1 MVALGE
7 RWRAEGGAAAAA
19 AAAAAATR
27 GAASAD
33 EENLCSNLRTM
44 LDLAADPDA

>member
-1 MVALGE
+1 MAALGE
-7 RWRAEGGAAAAA
+7 RWRAEGGAAAA

-44 LDLAADPDA
+44 LDLAAGPDA

>member
-1 MVALGE
+1 MAALGE

-19 AAAAAATR
+19 AAR

-44 LDLAADPDA
+44 LDLAATDA

>member
-1 MVALGE
+1 MAALGE

-19 AAAAAATR
+19 AAAGR

-44 LDLAADPDA
+44 LDLAATDA

>member
-1 MVALGE
+1 MAALGE

-19 AAAAAATR
+19 AGGR

-44 LDLAADPDA
+44 LDLAATDA

>member
-1 MVALGE
+1 MAALGE

-19 AAAAAATR
+19 AAAAGR

-44 LDLAADPDA
+44 LDLAAD

>member
-1 MVALGE
+1 MAALGE

-19 AAAAAATR
+19 AAGR

-44 LDLAADPDA
+44 LDLAATDA

>member
-1 MVALGE
+1 MAALGE

-19 AAAAAATR
+19 AAGR

-33 EENLCSNLRTM
+33 EENLCSNLRM
-44 LDLAADPDA
+44 VLDLAAD

>member
-1 MVALGE
+1 MAALGE

-19 AAAAAATR
+19 AR

-44 LDLAADPDA
+44 LDLAAD

>member
-1 MVALGE
+1 MAALGE

-19 AAAAAATR
+19 AAR

-33 EENLCSNLRTM
+33 EENLCSNLRAM
-44 LDLAADPDA
+44 LDLAAD

>member
-1 MVALGE
+1 MAALGE

-19 AAAAAATR
+19 VAAATR

-44 LDLAADPDA
+44 LDLAAGPDA

>member
-1 MVALGE
+1 MAALGE
-7 RWRAEGGAAAAA
+7 RWRAEGGAAA

-44 LDLAADPDA
+44 LDLAAGPDA

>member
-1 MVALGE
+1 MAALGE

-19 AAAAAATR
+19 AGR

-44 LDLAADPDA
+44 LELAAD

>member
-1 MVALGE
+1 MAALGE

-19 AAAAAATR
+19 AAAAGR

-44 LDLAADPDA
+44 LELAAD

>member
-1 MVALGE
+1 MAALGE

-19 AAAAAATR
+19 AAR

-44 LDLAADPDA
+44 LDLAAD

>member
-1 MVALGE
+1 MAALGE
-7 RWRAEGGAAAAA
+7 RWRAEGGAAAA

>member
-1 MVALGE
+1 MAALGE

-19 AAAAAATR
+19 AAAAGR

-44 LDLAADPDA
+44 LDLAATDA

>member
-7 RWRAEGGAAAAA
+7 RWRAEGGAAAVAE
-19 AAAAAATR
+19 AAAATR
-27 GAASAD
+27 RAPSAD